1 MIKKLLFLALFVFV
15 LSYAVQCL
23 SLTEVFDAIPA
34 ASKINS
40 SIKFDAQT
48 RARVM
53 LLTKNMEA
61 WYARWIIL
69 ANAKKSIDITYFI
82 YNKDIFGKS
91 LMGLLLKKAAKGVK
105 IRIMADARGTKGFIR
120 SFMGSD
126 LMQELVQFPNV
137 QIRAYNPL
145 LKNLPMILI
154 KGIKALLASNHDKII
169 IVDGKWVIIGG
180 RNISKNYF
188 ASPKDDGTVF
198 RDTDVVVNSNKIG
211 KISKI
216 AFDEEF
222 NSMKNYKITKDLFGN
237 IISRKEEL
245 DFARKIMETFMVNPE
260 KVPSMIKDN
269 ELLDEMCKEIRKYP
283 RLCKMKEYTK
293 KFFEYFNYQSDT
305 KYIYPVKILDKHS
318 AVGNNRDDIS
328 NNLVKLMDACKK
340 EIIIQNPYVVITDLA
355 HAALKRAND
364 RGVKIFIHT
373 NSPVSSD
380 SLVTQAIFLRDWMKL
395 LKEMPN
401 MRIFV
406 MKNANKLHAK
416 VFVFDGQVSIVGTYN
431 MDYISQDINSEVV
444 TTVNSNIFAKE
455 VTASIMND
463 VKTSSVEYKIKVQP
477 DGKIK
482 VIYGPAQHC
491 DESLLK
497 KLKILGFFAKW
508 ARKLI

>member
-15 LSYAVQCL
+15 LSCAVQCL
-23 SLTEVFDAIPA
+23 SVSEVFESIPA
-34 ASKINS
+34 ASRIDSNV
-40 SIKFDAQT
+40 KFDSQA
-48 RARVM
+48 RGRVM

-82 YNKDIFGKS
+82 YNQDIFGKS
-91 LMGLLLKKAAKGVK
+91 LMGLLLKKAAKGIK

-126 LMQELVQFPNV
+126 LMQELMQYPNV
-137 QIRAYNPL
+137 KIRAYNPI
-145 LKNLPMILI
+145 LKNLGAVLT
-154 KGIKALLASNHDKII
+154 KGIKALMASNHDKII
-169 IVDGKWVIIGG
+169 IVDGKWIVIGG

-188 ASPKDDGTVF
+188 ASPDDDGTVF
-198 RDTDVVVNSNKIG
+198 RDTDVVICSNKIG

-237 IISRKEEL
+237 IVSRKEEL

-260 KVPSMIKDN
+260 KVPPMIKTN
-269 ELLDEMCKEIRKYP
+269 KVLDEMCKEIRKYP

-305 KYIYPVKILDKHS
+305 KYIYPIKILDKHS
-318 AVGNNRDDIS
+318 AVGNDRNDIS
-328 NNLVKLMDACKK
+328 NNLVKLMDACSKV
-340 EIIIQNPYVVITDLA
+340 IVIQNPYVVITPQA
-355 HAALKRAND
+355 REALQRAND

-380 SLVTQAIFLRDWMKL
+380 SLMTQAIFLNDWKDL
-395 LKEMPN
+395 LKSMPN

-431 MDYISQDINSEVV
+431 MDYMSQDINSEVV
-444 TTVNSNIFAKE
+444 TTINSEIFAKE
-455 VTASIMND
+455 VATSIMND
-463 VKTSSVEYKIKVQP
+463 INTASVEYKIKVLQ

-482 VIYGPAQHC
+482 VLYGPSKHC
-491 DESLLK
+491 EESLLK

-508 ARKLI
+508 CRKLI